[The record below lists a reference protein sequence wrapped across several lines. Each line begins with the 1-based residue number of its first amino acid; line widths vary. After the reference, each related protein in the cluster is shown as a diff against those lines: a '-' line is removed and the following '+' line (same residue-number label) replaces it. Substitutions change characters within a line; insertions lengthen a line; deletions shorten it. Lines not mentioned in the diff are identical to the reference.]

1 MTNYEYQV
9 IPAPR
14 KGKKARG
21 VKGAEA
27 RFALAMQDVLN
38 DAGAE
43 GWDYVRT
50 DTLPSE
56 ERSGL
61 TGRTTVY
68 QNVLVFRRALDTH
81 AEEADV
87 AAPAVAPVSAQT
99 ELHTPEVDA
108 PEEHFAP
115 SLPSATDA
123 NEASDAAPSIARDD
137 R

>member
-1 MTNYEYQV
+1 MYEYQV

-87 AAPAVAPVSAQT
+87 AAPVVAPVTALT
-99 ELHTPEVDA
+99 EQHTPEVDA